1 MDTLESYYE
10 SLNQISSDELFDGF
24 LGYGLFAEKIPN
36 FLSSKS
42 FLSFCKS
49 ELPDFRQKNFSYVK
63 YENTRNINIPRT
75 LAIPNPFAYFKQ
87 CKILKDHWD
96 KIKDY
101 FKDNTEGD
109 EYKISRVHIRKIDG
123 EQYIFESD
131 FYDIWVYEL
140 PYDGKLFKMNYKV
153 YKKDGNPEQKIVIGK
168 RYLVK
173 TDISNCFGSIYT
185 HAIPWALACKEI
197 AKQNRNKMEWYNQI
211 DEKTRWLNNN
221 ETHGILI
228 GPHTSNL
235 ISEIILVAV
244 DSTMSKKY
252 KYVRKIDDYSCYVET
267 KEDAEKF
274 LLELSQELKKYGLS
288 LNHKKTE
295 ITELPT
301 LFNSQWARKLKQH
314 DLIVC
319 LDRAYNKKELGYEAV
334 SSLMELAIELT
345 KENDNNAAILNYA
358 IKILLYKDMNDGA
371 NEYFVDMVHH
381 LVLIYPYLVFLLED
395 IFDNKV
401 VYDEKKEQISN
412 DIYNLGSKINNYEL
426 MSYALYFAL
435 KYKFKFKDINLLIK
449 KAEKREDCIF
459 MLLCYLYDKKYNN
472 NTEHIN
478 LYKKMAKKFS
488 ISEGNIKFL
497 NDEFWLFAY
506 EVLKVEE
513 PNFLDKCCDWKKLK
527 ERDVTFIKDEFLK
540 ICHENSKTS

>member
-1 MDTLESYYE
+1 MNTLESYYE
-10 SLNQISSDELFDGF
+10 SLNQISSNELFDGF

-36 FLSSKS
+36 FLSSES
-42 FLSFCKS
+42 FLNFCKR
-49 ELPDFRQKNFSYVK
+49 ELPDFKQKNFSYIK
-63 YENTRNINIPRT
+63 YENTRSINIPRT

-101 FKDNTEGD
+101 FKDKTEGD
-109 EYKISRVHIRKIDG
+109 EYKISRIHIRKIYG
-123 EQYIFESD
+123 KKYIFESYY
-131 FYDIWVYEL
+131 YDMYEFEIWDYET
-140 PYDGKLFKMNYKV
+140 KLFEKNYKV
-153 YKKDGNPEQKIVIGK
+153 YEIDGNPEQKIVIGK

-173 TDISNCFGSIYT
+173 ADISNCFGSIYT
-185 HAIPWALACKEI
+185 HAIPWALVCKET
-197 AKQNRNKMEWYNQI
+197 AKQNRGKSKWYNQI

-252 KYVRKIDDYSCYVET
+252 KYVRNIDDYSCYVET
-267 KEDAEKF
+267 KENAEKF

-295 ITELPT
+295 IIELPT

-314 DLIVC
+314 DLMVC
-319 LDRAYNKKELGYEAV
+319 LDRAYNKKKLGYEAV

-371 NEYFVDMVHH
+371 NEYFVDMIHH

-395 IFDNKV
+395 IFDNKFV
-401 VYDEKKEQISN
+401 KDEKKELISN
-412 DIYNLGSKINNYEL
+412 DIYNLGRKINNYEL

-435 KYKFKFKDINLLIK
+435 KYKFKFKNINLLIQEV
-449 KAEKREDCIF
+449 EKREDCVF
-459 MLLCYLYDKKYNN
+459 MLLCYLYDKKNN
-472 NTEHIN
+472 NIEHIN
-478 LYKKMAKKFS
+478 LYKELAKDFS
-488 ISEGNIKFL
+488 ISEDNIEFL

-506 EVLKVEE
+506 EVLRVEE
-513 PNFLDKCCDWKKLK
+513 PSYLDICCDWKKLK
-527 ERDVTFIKDEFLK
+527 EGDITFIKDEFL
-540 ICHENSKTS
+540 ENMS